1 MKKSRKIV
9 LIGLAA
15 IIVLAGVAFS
25 IPRVRNSLSYHLSQ
39 AITNLKYALFPP
51 ENVVFTP
58 GQGGV
63 DTVAT
68 AVEATINAYVPPT
81 ATPVPATPLPTA
93 TITPTPMPLPASVF
107 LKGVRP
113 EEQRMNNCGPT
124 TLSMYLSF
132 YKWVGKL
139 NPTAEVPQDHIAP
152 YVKPNPEDKNV
163 MPYEMQAYVQEYT
176 DFDALIR
183 MGGDLQTIKTLLAAG
198 FPVMVEKG
206 FDVPSTPLHPNMG
219 WMGHYDL
226 VVGYDETRQVFHTKD
241 SYLPLILNTAEGK
254 GLNFT
259 YNTTL
264 LSYEIPYD
272 DFYNNWRAFNYVF
285 LVVYPKDK
293 TNDVLN
299 QLGPLTDENNAYRV
313 AYDRAQQEIK
323 SLTEARDLFFA
334 WFNAGT
340 SLVYLH
346 DYSGAAQAYDSAYRL
361 YPSIPAD
368 KMPPWRMT
376 WYQTGPYFA
385 YYYTA
390 RYQDVINLANTTL
403 DAIQSKKAIE
413 ETWYWRAMAE
423 LASGDQVSAIKDF
436 RESLVWH
443 PGFTPSVEQLNNLG
457 LTP

>member
-1 MKKSRKIV
+1 MV
-9 LIGLAA
+9 
-15 IIVLAGVAFS
+15 VLAGAALA
-25 IPRVRNSLSYHLSQ
+25 IPRVRSSLSYHLSQ
-39 AITNLKYALFPP
+39 TITNLKYALFPP
-51 ENVVFTP
+51 ENAVFTP

-63 DTVAT
+63 DFVAT
-68 AVEATINAYVPPT
+68 AVQATINAYVLPT
-81 ATPVPATPLPTA
+81 ATPAMVTPVPTATQTPTPLP
-93 TITPTPMPLPASVF
+93 LPGSVF

-124 TLSMYLSF
+124 TLAMYLSY
-132 YKWVGKL
+132 YKWVGHL

-152 YVKPNPEDKNV
+152 YVKPNKEDKNV
-163 MPYEMQAYVQEYT
+163 MPYEMQAYVQDNT
-176 DFDALIR
+176 DFNALIR

-226 VVGYDETRQVFHTKD
+226 VVGYDDAKQVFHTKD
-241 SYLPLILNTAEGK
+241 SYLPLILNTSEGK

-272 DFYNNWRAFNYVF
+272 DFYQHWRAFNFVF
-285 LVVYPKDK
+285 LVVYPKDQ

-299 QLGPLTDENNAYRV
+299 QLGRLMDETNAYRV
-313 AYDRAQQEIK
+313 AYDRAIQETK
-323 SLTEARDLFFA
+323 TLKQTRELFFA

-346 DYSGAAQAYDSAYRL
+346 DYSGAAQAYDTAYGV
-361 YPSIPAD
+361 YPSIPEEQ
-368 KMPPWRMT
+368 MPPWRMT

-390 RYQDVINLANTTL
+390 RYQDVINLATTTL
-403 DAIQSKKAIE
+403 DAVQSKKALE
-413 ETWYWRAMAE
+413 ESWYWRGMAE

-436 RESLVWH
+436 NESLIWH
-443 PGFTPSVEQLNNLG
+443 DGFAPSVEQLNNLG